1 MKRQTQVL
9 GVRNWY
15 GDAFVSL
22 QEEPLKVIDS
32 FFSQFGAFV
41 LSGCEV
47 KANGSKYD
55 IAPGLVVLEGPGAD
69 NATVKV
75 VVPFAGITAT
85 ALPVY
90 LTLGYE
96 TETDVYNDGN
106 VKPIAHI
113 YKAVATT
120 VKPAGSYVQ
129 ITRDGGVR
137 FIDAIQDATHRLITD
152 NERTAWNKAIQDV
165 AKYTPFDYVVDSNAT
180 LAGLNNNPN
189 ATCVLIKKGTWT
201 APSSGILLHPNTKR
215 IVGQPGS
222 LVQYAGSDSCL
233 KYSTI
238 PSLES
243 GYSAHGVCVK
253 TTGQGHG
260 FVNMVNLEDC
270 KCEGADI
277 YTPDDPYCF
286 FKCKNLTRCSIFIH
300 SKSHQAWGFME
311 CENMLQCNVRS
322 DEYSIDSI
330 GIYHCRNLTQCI
342 SDGGIHFSYNVF
354 MCQSSR
360 YEYSYFSSTDNENYK
375 CADTMNGG
383 WNKIITA

>member
-1 MKRQTQVL
+1 
-9 GVRNWY
+9 
-15 GDAFVSL
+15 
-22 QEEPLKVIDS
+22 
-32 FFSQFGAFV
+32 
-41 LSGCEV
+41 
-47 KANGSKYD
+47 
-55 IAPGLVVLEGPGAD
+55 
-69 NATVKV
+69 
-75 VVPFAGITAT
+75 
-85 ALPVY
+85 
-90 LTLGYE
+90 
-96 TETDVYNDGN
+96 
-106 VKPIAHI
+106 
-113 YKAVATT
+113 
-120 VKPAGSYVQ
+120 
-129 ITRDGGVR
+129 VR

-286 FKCKNLTRCSIFIH
+286 FNCKNLIRCSIFIH

>member
-22 QEEPLKVIDS
+22 QEEPLKRDRRLLLPVRGFCPFRMRGEGKRQQVRHS
-32 FFSQFGAFV
+32 AR
-41 LSGCEV
+41 SGR
-47 KANGSKYD
+47 AQRS
-55 IAPGLVVLEGPGAD
+55 GAD

-286 FKCKNLTRCSIFIH
+286 FNCKNLIRCSIFIH